1 MESSENGLWVGITDR
16 ETEGIFKYLNGQ
28 TVNGRVNQG
37 ETLLYYFKGSEPN
50 NYNGDEDCVIF
61 NYYGELNDISCSTVT
76 TAFGVDL
83 HGLCEIK
90 YLLF

>member
-16 ETEGIFKYLNGQ
+16 ETEGIFKYLTGQ

-37 ETLLYYFKGSEPN
+37 KTLLHYLKGSEPN
-50 NYNGDEDCVIF
+50 NYNGEEDCVSF
-61 NYYGELNDISCSTVT
+61 DGEGLNDRSCSTVT
-76 TAFGVDL
+76 TALGVDL